1 MIRPSTQNMTGSAHC
16 AHSAHST
23 LLRSHYF
30 CGARLYSNVPEIG
43 KSIFKF
49 IWGDGNASSVNLY

>member
-1 MIRPSTQNMTGSAHC
+1 MTGSAHR
-16 AHSAHST
+16 AHSAYSGHST